1 MEFFEG
7 SGMLFKELQVKG
19 ESSSDVPFL
28 DLEI

>member
-7 SGMLFKELQVKG
+7 SRMLFKELQIEG
-19 ESSSDVPFL
+19 AGSSDVPFL